1 MMTEPHNYG
10 SGPLPSGGQA
20 HVPSGLY
27 AEDMQLLVRGM
38 DSVREEMTRAVA
50 CVEGKVD
57 ALGVDVR
64 GLQRALRGDVDG
76 TKGMLQRMDGIE
88 EHVQAGRRIGWKW
101 AETGVAS
108 VASAVLA
115 LGGFLL
121 ARGWHP

>member
-1 MMTEPHNYG
+1 MNEPQNFG
-10 SGPLPSGGQA
+10 SGPLSGSGQLHA
-20 HVPSGLY
+20 PSGLY

-38 DSVREEMTRAVA
+38 DSVREEMTRAVDR
-50 CVEGKVD
+50 VEGKVD
-57 ALGVDVR
+57 DLGSDVR

-76 TKGMLQRMDGIE
+76 TRGMLQRMDAIE

-101 AETGVAS
+101 VETGI
-108 VASAVLA
+108 ASAASAMLA